1 MDNRFF
7 EPFIG
12 TRYNEGI
19 RGKRVLVLGAS
30 FYCAKKE
37 CVFFNECTNPEKK
50 DSSKFDNICPY
61 NNGSPLHNEPAN
73 ADGRPYH
80 VFGRFMQQFVSDEDD
95 IWQRLAFTNYLQ
107 FFSPTMITKES
118 YLSNRDF
125 EAFLET
131 LRELKPDI
139 VITWGT
145 AVLNAMRRDNPYV
158 IDIDDLPQSDYYLC
172 HIQLPNDNNTI
183 TLVSGYHPSSMRYWY
198 NNLDTLKHYLMIALN
213 E

>member
-139 VITWGT
+139 VISWGT
-145 AVLNAMRRDNPYV
+145 AILNAIRRDNPYV
-158 IDIDDLPQSDYYLC
+158 IDKDILPKSNYYLC
-172 HIQLPNDNNTI
+172 HMQLPNDNHMI